1 MFKHFLI
8 TRFNLRQTD
17 WTTNKNSKPVLTEEW
32 HENRFQLFTDYCFP
46 SVASQKNKNFEWIV
60 FFDTTTPQKYKDV
73 IATLQ
78 TRMSNFSPV
87 FVDGMPLFL
96 PSIYEE
102 MEKCNKDYIITSR
115 IDNDD
120 CISEN
125 YIDEIQKRFAQ
136 QDFMAVDFVDGYTI
150 QTSPDVKIAYRL
162 DQYNPFISLIEKN
175 DSPKTVWTSRHSH
188 WKREKN
194 ILQVRDVRI
203 WASVIH
209 EENKVNEFFGFG
221 KVNLDDFFEKFQIAP
236 ERKQHLKNNILPYEK
251 WKMESFFNK
260 LSSDWN
266 FSFKNFKKNLGLYNK

>member
-17 WTTNKNSKPVLTEEW
+17 WTTNKNKKPVLTEEW

-78 TRMSNFSPV
+78 TKMSNFSPV
-87 FVDGMPLFL
+87 FIDGMPLFL
-96 PSIYEE
+96 PSIHEE
-102 MEKCNKDYIITSR
+102 IEKCNKDYIITSR

-125 YIDEIQKRFAQ
+125 YIEEIQKRFAK
-136 QDFMAVDFVDGYTI
+136 QDFMAIDFIDGYTI
-150 QTSPDVKIAYRL
+150 QTSPDVKIGFRL

-175 DSPKTVWTSRHSH
+175 NSPKTVWTARHSH

-194 ILQVRDVRI
+194 ILQVRNVRI

-209 EENKVNEFFGFG
+209 QENKVNEFFGYG
-221 KVNLDDFFEKFQIAP
+221 KVNLNEFFEQF
-236 ERKQHLKNNILPYEK
+236 HLSSKIKVTLEKLNIPQDK
-251 WKMESFFNK
+251 WKSESFFNK

-266 FSFKNFKKNLGLYNK
+266 FTFKNAKKNLGFYKT